1 MTFPV
6 SGVEVSPI
14 VPPLV
19 ALVVSAFTSMGGVS
33 GAFLLLPFQVSV
45 LGFAG
50 PAVSPTNLVYNIV
63 AIPGGIWRYVR
74 ERRMVWPLTCIITVA
89 TVPGVCLGAILRIK
103 YLPDP
108 RAFKFFVGWV
118 LLYVGGRLVYDLTSR
133 ARTRHNESKVGE
145 AESHDLPVKG
155 TRPGPGAVSGSSEP
169 ADFLVRTIRWS
180 WRQITYS
187 FAGQTFTLSTL
198 RLFPLMFLVGIVGG
212 TYGIG
217 GGAIVG
223 PLLVTLF
230 RLPVHTIAGA
240 VLTSTFVTSIA
251 GVIFYQLAAAH
262 YAETGLAIA
271 PDWLLGVLFGVGGLV
286 GTYVGARCQKYV
298 SASAIK
304 LILAAT
310 LLILAVRYITGF
322 FWSAG

>member
-6 SGVEVSPI
+6 SGVSPF

-45 LGFAG
+45 LGFAS

-63 AIPGGIWRYVR
+63 AIPGGVWRYVR
-74 ERRMVWPLTCIITVA
+74 EKRMVWPLTCSIIVA
-89 TVPGVCLGAILRIK
+89 TVPGVCIGAILRIK

-118 LLYVGGRLVYDLTSR
+118 LLYVGGRLVYSLTSR
-133 ARTRHNESKVGE
+133 ARARGGE
-145 AESHDLPVKG
+145 NQAG
-155 TRPGPGAVSGSSEP
+155 EP
-169 ADFLVRTIRWS
+169 PEFVVRTLGWS
-180 WRQITYS
+180 WRRITYC
-187 FAGQTFTLSTL
+187 FNGQTYSLSTL
-198 RLFPLMFLVGIVGG
+198 RLFPPVFLMGVVGG

-251 GVIFYQLAAAH
+251 GVVFYRLAAAH

-271 PDWLLGVLFGVGGLV
+271 PDWLLGALFGVGGLV
-286 GTYVGARCQKYV
+286 GTYVGARCQKHV

-304 LILAAT
+304 AILAAILLILAA
-310 LLILAVRYITGF
+310 RYISGF
-322 FWSAG
+322 FS

>member
-1 MTFPV
+1 MAMTFPV

-19 ALVVSAFTSMGGVS
+19 ALVVSAFTSVGGVS

-45 LGFAG
+45 LGFIS

-63 AIPGGIWRYVR
+63 AIPGGVVRYIC
-74 ERRMVWPLTCIITVA
+74 ERRMVWPLTCSIIVA
-89 TVPGVCLGAILRIK
+89 TLPGTCLGAIVRIK

-108 RAFKFFVGWV
+108 RPFKFFVGWV
-118 LLYVGGRLVYDLTSR
+118 LLYIGGRLVYDLTSR
-133 ARTRHNESKVGE
+133 ARIRHNESKVGE
-145 AESHDLPVKG
+145 AESRDLPVNG
-155 TRPGPGAVSGSSEP
+155 ARPRPGAASGSSAS
-169 ADFLVRTIRWS
+169 ADFLVRTIRCS
-180 WRQITYS
+180 WRRITYS
-187 FAGQTFTLSTL
+187 FAGQTFTLSTP

-251 GVIFYQLAAAH
+251 GVIFYRLAAVH
-262 YAETGLAIA
+262 YAEAGLAIA

-304 LILAAT
+304 LILAAV
-310 LLILAVRYITGF
+310 LLIVALRYIGGF
-322 FWSAG
+322 FR